1 MKKHQLLLF
10 FSLLTLLFCCKKSDE
25 QKKETPQS
33 NSEGNLSIKLPSDDH
48 PYIDDDSLATF
59 LKSKLSK
66 IALDSKF
73 KIEKRLTDNRHVD
86 NLKDTII
93 TRTFENTVLTSYKG
107 VDEEWIFE
115 ASIENKDFKLTD
127 YIQVGSSKK
136 VVEKSLGIVIPNDIL
151 TIGNLEQTSQF
162 ILKFESGYIKQ
173 IEYEGYFD

>member
-1 MKKHQLLLF
+1 MKKYQLLF
-10 FSLLTLLFCCKKSDE
+10 FLGLLTLLFCCKQSDE
-25 QKKETPQS
+25 QTTETPQPS
-33 NSEGNLSIKLPSDDH
+33 SQDNLFIELPSDDH

-59 LKSKLSK
+59 LKSELSK

-107 VDEEWIFE
+107 VDKEWIFE
-115 ASIENKDFKLTD
+115 ASIENKDFKLND
-127 YIQVGSSKK
+127 YIQVGNSKK
-136 VVEKSLGIVIPNDIL
+136 VVEKSLGIVIPKDIL

-162 ILKFESGYIKQ
+162 ILKFESGYIKR